1 MSEFLKTQQQQ
12 TVASHLL
19 ILACSAT
26 KRMDIGKAPAIE
38 IYNGPNFRVLR
49 KYLSEKGWPP
59 GFVIKIISAE
69 YGIIDATKLIKPYNR
84 RLNRESAKEKNPE
97 ILKHLKELRHLES
110 VFINLGQDYLP
121 AIDGI
126 EDIFTPERVAYASG
140 RIGEKMRDMKQWL
153 HTLLNRTASV
163 PRLQSEE
170 RLYLYF
176 FPDWDDYVYE
186 PFHQNETSEMRK
198 SGEVQKTYA
207 HEIFGNQ
214 TPYDGLLISLAQLK
228 RGKGALGRLSRQE
241 TTSFKLRDEMRL
253 PENLLMFGDCGA
265 FSYSSEEKPPFLPEE
280 AAELY
285 EKFGFD
291 LGASVDH
298 IPLPY
303 VMGKDKNG
311 NRVKETLSDSVRQER
326 IKLTTSNAE
335 VFFRTCQDKD
345 YHFVPI
351 GVIQGITVEDY
362 VQGVHDY
369 VDIGYKHIALG
380 GLVPRRNQ
388 EILEIC
394 TAVREV
400 IQRKTH
406 GKQENIWVHLFGIL
420 RPEIQQS
427 FQNLGMSSFDS
438 ASFLR
443 KAWLSSNQNYLDP
456 SGKPWYGT
464 IRVPISTSKAMQQA
478 AETNHISNDEILE
491 MENKCLSN
499 LEKFDGTEASRQEV
513 LDSIN
518 EYGPL
523 LQRKGEDNHFV
534 EKHKALLID
543 RPWEKCRCPFCKTA
557 GINVVI
563 FRGSNRNKRR
573 GLHNT
578 WVFYH
583 KLLHKRKN

>member
-1 MSEFLKTQQQQ
+1 MPESLKNRQQQS
-12 TVASHLL
+12 TSSHLL

-26 KRMDIGKAPAIE
+26 KRTDIGEAPALE
-38 IYNGPNFRVLR
+38 IYNGPNFQVLR
-49 KYLSEKGWPP
+49 KYLNEKGWPP
-59 GFVIKIISAE
+59 GFIIKIISAE
-69 YGIIDATKLIKPYNR
+69 HGIIDATTLITPYER
-84 RLNRESAKEKNPE
+84 RLNKERAKKNNPE
-97 ILKHLKELRHLES
+97 VLKHLKRLRHLES
-110 VFINLGQDYLP
+110 VFINLGKDYLP

-126 EDIFTPERVAYASG
+126 EDIFPSDRTTYAAG

-153 HTLLNRTASV
+153 HALPNRTASV
-163 PRLQSEE
+163 PGKKSEK

-186 PFHQNETSEMRK
+186 PFRPNETSEMRR
-198 SGEVQKTYA
+198 SGEVKKTYA
-207 HEIFGNQ
+207 HEIFGKR
-214 TPYDGLLISLAQLK
+214 TPYDGLLVSLAQL
-228 RGKGALGRLSRQE
+228 RSGKGALGRLSRQGPE
-241 TTSFKLRDEMRL
+241 SFKLRDEMRL

-265 FSYSSEEKPPFLPEE
+265 FSYSSEEKPLFLPEE

-303 VMGKDKNG
+303 IMVKDKNG
-311 NRVKETLSDSVRQER
+311 NRIKETLSESKRQQR
-326 IKLTTSNAE
+326 MKLTTSNAD
-335 VFFRTCQDKD
+335 VFFRTCREKN

-351 GVIQGITVEDY
+351 GVIQGITLKDY
-362 VQGVHDY
+362 IQAVHNY
-369 VDIGYKHIALG
+369 IDIGYKHIALG

-394 TAVREV
+394 SAVRKA
-400 IQRKTH
+400 IQERTY

-420 RPEIQQS
+420 RPEIQHS

-438 ASFLR
+438 ASYLR
-443 KAWLSSNQNYLDP
+443 KAWLRSTQNYLDP
-456 SGKPWYGT
+456 DGKHWYGT
-464 IRVPISTSKAMQQA
+464 IRVPISHSTAMQQA
-478 AETNHISNDEILE
+478 AETHHISIDGMLE
-491 MENKCLSN
+491 LENMCLSN
-499 LEKFDGTEASRQEV
+499 LEQFDGTEASMHKV
-513 LDSIN
+513 LDSVN

-534 EKHKALLID
+534 EKHQALLVD
-543 RPWEKCRCPFCKTA
+543 RPWERCRCPFCRTA

-563 FRGSNRNKRR
+563 FRGANRNKRR

-583 KLLHKRKN
+583 KLLHGNN

>member
-1 MSEFLKTQQQQ
+1 MPKSLKTQQQF
-12 TVASHLL
+12 AFSHLL

-26 KRMDIGKAPAIE
+26 KRTDIEEAPALE
-38 IYNGPNFRVLR
+38 IYNGPNFHVLR
-49 KYLSEKGWPP
+49 KYLNEKGWPP
-59 GFVIKIISAE
+59 GFAIKIISAE

-84 RLNRESAKEKNPE
+84 RLNKKRAREKNPE
-97 ILKHLKELRHLES
+97 VVKHLKELCHLES
-110 VFINLGQDYLP
+110 VFVNLGKDYLP

-126 EDIFTPERVAYASG
+126 EDIFTPARVTYAHG
-140 RIGEKMRDMKQWL
+140 RIGEKMRDMKHWL
-153 HTLLNRTASV
+153 HTLPNRTASV
-163 PRLQSEE
+163 PRRPSEK

-186 PFHQNETSEMRK
+186 PFHKNETSEMRK

-241 TTSFKLRDEMRL
+241 TASFKLRDEMRL

-311 NRVKETLSDSVRQER
+311 SRVKETLSDSVRQER

-335 VFFRTCQDKD
+335 VFFRTCQDED

-351 GVIQGITVEDY
+351 GVIQGITIEDY

-394 TAVREV
+394 TAVREA
-400 IQRKTH
+400 IQQRTHRKR
-406 GKQENIWVHLFGIL
+406 KNLWVHLFGIL

-456 SGKPWYGT
+456 SGKRWYGT

-478 AETNHISNDEILE
+478 AETNHISNEEMLE

-499 LEKFDGTEASRQEV
+499 LEKFDGTETSRQEV

-523 LQRKGEDNHFV
+523 LQRKGEDNHFL
-534 EKHKALLID
+534 EKHKALLIN

-557 GINVVI
+557 GINVII

-583 KLLHKRKN
+583 KLLHGNN